1 MAASIAAHVRA
12 LREGDDASK
21 TAAAVALCSLTWSPY
36 IPENRVAI
44 AQAGGIEP
52 LVQLLHDGS
61 AMAKVRAVRALG
73 SLAWNDA
80 NKVLIAEA
88 GGVPPLVELLRDGGP
103 HGKQEA
109 AAALRI
115 LSRNNANKALIT
127 EAGGIPLLVQFLR
140 DGNLGAKPEATCA
153 LYNLARNNDA
163 NAVAVAVA
171 VGFDAL
177 VQLARLARHG
187 RVNFKGCT
195 LVSNAGL
202 PAKRKAALVVAQ
214 LIEATAPR
222 TRVSR
227 YIKAAIGSYL

>member
-1 MAASIAAHVRA
+1 MMNRAERIAAHIRD

-21 TAAAVALCSLTWSPY
+21 TAAAVALCSLTWSRY
-36 IPENRVAI
+36 TPENRVLI

-52 LVQLLHDGS
+52 LVQLLRDGS
-61 AMAKVRAVRALG
+61 AVAKVRAVRALG
-73 SLAWNDA
+73 GLAWNDA

-127 EAGGIPLLVQFLR
+127 EAGGIPLLVHFLR

-153 LYNLARNNDA
+153 LFNLARNNDA
-163 NAVAVAVA
+163 NAVATAVA

-177 VQLARLARHG
+177 VQLARRG
-187 RVNFKGCT
+187 RVNFKGCK
-195 LVSNAGL
+195 LVSNAAL

-214 LIEATAPR
+214 LIEAAAPR